1 LVHAAN
7 QDVLHPLIGP
17 HPGSFTRNIIKPWR
31 QGYNTLLPHGT
42 WGNLTPEEFEQVS
55 RKGPPDAVSSVPS
68 GESRRTAFLRQVRG
82 APDGRLP
89 ILWVLE

>member
-1 LVHAAN
+1 M
-7 QDVLHPLIGP
+7 LHPFIGP

-55 RKGPPDAVSSVPS
+55 RKGTFGKRQAEPGAGDVCDVSLRGVSLGPPEGP
-68 GESRRTAFLRQVRG
+68 
-82 APDGRLP
+82 
-89 ILWVLE
+89 